1 MTDLFARNIMSKPIF
16 PDEITWSLE
25 FLKEMKNFKF
35 NPDNYYKQFFC
46 EWEVDQR
53 TIDLQDTLYKFYND
67 YEEVDNRM
75 YIKAWR
81 KLDDKLLRQGY
92 SREEIIQAKKEVR
105 TWRLKGE

>member
-1 MTDLFARNIMSKPIF
+1 MTKPIF

-35 NPDNYYKQFFC
+35 TPDDYYKQFFC
-46 EWEVDQR
+46 EWKVDQR

-81 KLDDKLLRQGY
+81 EFNDKLLRQGY
-92 SREEIIQAKKEVR
+92 SREEIIEAKKVVR
-105 TWRLKGE
+105 AWRLKGE